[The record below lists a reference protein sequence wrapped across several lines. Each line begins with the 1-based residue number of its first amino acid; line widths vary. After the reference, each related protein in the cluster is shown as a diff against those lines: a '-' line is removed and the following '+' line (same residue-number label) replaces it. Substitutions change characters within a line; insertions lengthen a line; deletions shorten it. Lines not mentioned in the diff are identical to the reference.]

1 MGTVLPSIPAQRYF
15 TIGEVADL
23 CGGVRQVAQT
33 YGAFEDFRGCV
44 KR

>member
-1 MGTVLPSIPAQRYF
+1 MTSPLGVALGKDIAGVAQ
-15 TIGEVADL
+15 VADL